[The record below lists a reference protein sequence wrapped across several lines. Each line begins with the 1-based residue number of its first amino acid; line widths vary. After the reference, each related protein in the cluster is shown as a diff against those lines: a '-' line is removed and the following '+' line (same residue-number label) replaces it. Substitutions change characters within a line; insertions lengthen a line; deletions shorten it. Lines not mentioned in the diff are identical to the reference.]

1 LKPYVDRS
9 AFYLTCGAL
18 LSILFS
24 IAVSQILLA
33 LALAALL
40 FSSHPIRLPPIK
52 LPLALFMAGTVIS
65 LLASGH
71 IQQGMPQIRKFYV
84 FFILLVVYSTF
95 RGVAEI
101 RAIVLLWTAVATLSA
116 ARSLFQFWRVYQQ
129 SEEQHQSFYDLYVGS
144 RITGFMSH
152 WMTFGGEEMIVLLL
166 LASYLF
172 FSLEPRWKTAG
183 WICAAILAVSMVL
196 GFTRSIFL
204 VGFPAGL
211 LYLLWFWK
219 RWLVAAV
226 PVAAVIALLL
236 GPQALRER
244 VTSVVAPS
252 GIDSN
257 QHRAVLRDTGFEI
270 IRAHPWLGLGP
281 EQIKYQFDQWVPA
294 DDRPL
299 PVGFYGHLHNI
310 YLQYAAERGIPTAL
324 VLLWLIAKVLWDC
337 GRTLWRRAA
346 VPEARFILQGAI
358 AVIIAILAEGFA
370 EYNLGDSE
378 VLTLFLA
385 VVAFGYVAI
394 ASDRDAPASASSA
407 SRLQYDAAGQ
417 YSPNLPASA
426 SGEPA

>member
-40 FSSHPIRLPPIK
+40 LSSHPMRLPPIK

-95 RGVAEI
+95 RSLTEI
-101 RAIVLLWTAVATLSA
+101 RAVVLLWAAVATLSA

-129 SEEQHQSFYDLYVGS
+129 SVELNQSFYDTYIGS

-166 LASYLF
+166 LAAYLF
-172 FSLEPRWKTAG
+172 FARAPRWKTAG
-183 WICAAILAVSMVL
+183 WICAAILALSMVL

-204 VGFPAGL
+204 LGFPAGL

-219 RWLVAAV
+219 KWLVAVV
-226 PVAAVIALLL
+226 PVVAAAVVLL
-236 GPQALRER
+236 GPQALQDR
-244 VTSVVAPS
+244 VVSVFEPH
-252 GIDSN
+252 GQLDSN
-257 QHRAVLRDTGFEI
+257 EHRSILRDTGVLMI
-270 IRAHPWLGLGP
+270 SAHPWLGLGP
-281 EQIKYQFDQWVPA
+281 EQVKYQFEQWVPA

-310 YLQYAAERGIPTAL
+310 YLQYAAERGIPVLL
-324 VLLWLIAKVLWDC
+324 VLLWLIGKSIWDF
-337 GRTLWRRAA
+337 GRALRRK
-346 VPEARFILQGAI
+346 PEAPDARFILHGSI

-385 VVAFGYVAI
+385 VLAFGYIAT
-394 ASDRDAPASASSA
+394 ASDRDVPASASSA
-407 SRLQYDAAGQ
+407 DH
-417 YSPNLPASA
+417 
-426 SGEPA
+426 

>member
-1 LKPYVDRS
+1 LKPYVDRG

-40 FSSHPIRLPPIK
+40 VSSRPLRLPPIK
-52 LPLALFMAGTVIS
+52 LPLALFMGGTVIS

-101 RAIVLLWTAVATLSA
+101 RAVVLLWAGVATLSA
-116 ARSLFQFWRVYQQ
+116 LRSVFQFWRVYQQ
-129 SEEQHQSFYDLYVGS
+129 SQELGRSFYDLYVGA

-183 WICAAILAVSMVL
+183 WVCAAILAVSMVL

-204 VGFPAGL
+204 LGFPAGL

-219 RWLVAAV
+219 KWLVAAV
-226 PVAAVIALLL
+226 PAVVIIALFL
-236 GPQALRER
+236 GPEALRER
-244 VTSVVAPS
+244 VTSVIQPNTEV
-252 GIDSN
+252 DSN
-257 QHRAVLRDTGFEI
+257 RHRAVLRETGFLM
-270 IRAHPWLGLGP
+270 IRAHPWLGVGP

-294 DDRPL
+294 SARPL
-299 PVGFYGHLHNI
+299 PEGFYGHLHNI
-310 YLQYAAERGIPTAL
+310 YLQYAAERGIPVLLA
-324 VLLWLIAKVLWDC
+324 LLWLIAKALWDY
-337 GRTLWRRAA
+337 GRALRRKLAS
-346 VPEARFILQGAI
+346 PEARFMLHGAI
-358 AVIIAILAEGFA
+358 AVIIAILAEGLD

-385 VVAFGYVAI
+385 VVAFGYI
-394 ASDRDAPASASSA
+394 ATEATESIPRIP
-407 SRLQYDAAGQ
+407 
-417 YSPNLPASA
+417 
-426 SGEPA
+426 